1 MGLNGQQS
9 ISAAMLQNNSELK
22 ILKTW
27 IPPYIQYANKIS
39 WNMYMFKNRIDEN
52 APQDIIVFDRYLSLH
67 LTMAIKNMY
76 GLNRSEVWRKTI
88 NKQTNKNE

>member
-1 MGLNGQQS
+1 
-9 ISAAMLQNNSELK
+9 
-22 ILKTW
+22 
-27 IPPYIQYANKIS
+27 
-39 WNMYMFKNRIDEN
+39 MYMFKKRIDEN